1 MAEGA
6 CRGVVAGG
14 FGEARGEGA
23 KEANRRGYIP
33 RDWLKK
39 RIYMKGPASEEQEP
53 LLQEEPEWLMEE
65 EAKLRKNIY
74 DPLGITRKGFSRT
87 GVGLMNA
94 GPSSAPEKTVEFMAP
109 PPAPSAPPQSASIAP
124 YGTKFFGVEDFF
136 GPGPSGDKVESG
148 AEEKD
153 LDLDLKL

>member
-23 KEANRRGYIP
+23 KETNRRGYIP

-74 DPLGITRKGFSRT
+74 DPLGITRKGFSRWVQT
-87 GVGLMNA
+87 TAFLPPRLFCGHLRVPLGPLFRWGEKLAGL
-94 GPSSAPEKTVEFMAP
+94 PVR
-109 PPAPSAPPQSASIAP
+109 
-124 YGTKFFGVEDFF
+124 
-136 GPGPSGDKVESG
+136 
-148 AEEKD
+148 
-153 LDLDLKL
+153 L